1 MYLCK
6 SFNKMKNIQE
16 QFMENYKKELTEV
29 SAKDNSNKRKI
40 FICVDFDG
48 TIVKHKY
55 PLIGDEN
62 PSAFDIMIDYE
73 KKYNVAWILNTMRS
87 GKLLDKAV
95 TYCNRKGIEFYG
107 VNRNPSQNSW
117 TDSPK
122 AYGQFY
128 IDDCNVGQPLIFED
142 GERPYVDWI
151 KTDKILR
158 PILEYL
164 SK

>member
-1 MYLCK
+1 
-6 SFNKMKNIQE
+6 
-16 QFMENYKKELTEV
+16 
-29 SAKDNSNKRKI
+29 
-40 FICVDFDG
+40 
-48 TIVKHKY
+48 
-55 PLIGDEN
+55 
-62 PSAFDIMIDYE
+62 
-73 KKYNVAWILNTMRS
+73 MRS

-142 GERPYVDWI
+142 GERPYVDWV
-151 KTDKILR
+151 KTDKIMR
-158 PILEYL
+158 PILEYM